1 MHSQSSA
8 APPDTLGFIVRQYL
22 KALRPEFSE
31 SNAGHERPGRRAEEI
46 IPSRKN
52 SSVQRV
58 GGLAPDLGK
67 RFIIR

>member
-8 APPDTLGFIVRQYL
+8 APPDTLGLIVREYL

-31 SNAGHERPGRRAEEI
+31 RTSGRERPGRGAEEI